1 MLLCIYACV
10 CIFAFICIRVCVCV
24 FVCVYLNLVA
34 SAGEDNESALEANSN
49 QEPGGTSLSLRPACH
64 PLVISITTNKQTHRW
79 ERNLYYQ
86 QSEKDVWML
95 HSSRNIS
102 LHQFKTSNALVQS
115 RRLED
120 YFAKFVRKLKD
131 WTWESYQKK
140 VFRIFHFL
148 LCWLSQDLEM
158 TCLLLETVTASKRWL
173 LMTTPHYYWI
183 VYYTLL
189 LRRNAGH
196 FWRRLA
202 ALKIMRSGSGA
213 EEFND
218 DWLARNHQSTFWSG
232 CWLWKMM
239 TKMVMIDIWW

>member
-79 ERNLYYQ
+79 ERNPFYQ

-95 HSSRNIS
+95 HSWRNIS
-102 LHQFKTSNALVQS
+102 LHWSSQEGWRTTLQNFEV
-115 RRLED
+115 
-120 YFAKFVRKLKD
+120 VRKLKD
-131 WTWESYQKK
+131 WTWESYRNK

-158 TCLLLETVTASKRWL
+158 TCLLLEMVTASKRWL
-173 LMTTPHYYWI
+173 LMTTPHYFWI
-183 VYYTLL
+183 LYYTLL

-232 CWLWKMM
+232 CWFWKIM

>member
-1 MLLCIYACV
+1 MHW
-10 CIFAFICIRVCVCV
+10 
-24 FVCVYLNLVA
+24 
-34 SAGEDNESALEANSN
+34 SS
-49 QEPGGTSLSLRPACH
+49 QEGWR
-64 PLVISITTNKQTHRW
+64 TTLQNF
-79 ERNLYYQ
+79 E
-86 QSEKDVWML
+86 V
-95 HSSRNIS
+95 
-102 LHQFKTSNALVQS
+102 
-115 RRLED
+115 
-120 YFAKFVRKLKD
+120 VRKLKD
-131 WTWESYQKK
+131 WTWESYQNK

-173 LMTTPHYYWI
+173 LMTTPHYFWI
-183 VYYTLL
+183 LYYTLL

-239 TKMVMIDIWW
+239 TKMVMIDIWWWQWFL

>member
-79 ERNLYYQ
+79 EGNSYYQ

-102 LHQFKTSNALVQS
+102 LHQFKTSNAFVQS

-120 YFAKFVRKLKD
+120 YFAKFWSCQETKRLNLRILSEQSFSYFPFPFVLIVTRPRNDLPASWDGCRLKTLVVD
-131 WTWESYQKK
+131 DDSSLLLNSILHITIEEKC
-140 VFRIFHFL
+140 RTFL
-148 LCWLSQDLEM
+148 TPISGSQDYE
-158 TCLLLETVTASKRWL
+158 EWIGRWGIQRWL
-173 LMTTPHYYWI
+173 AH
-183 VYYTLL
+183 
-189 LRRNAGH
+189 
-196 FWRRLA
+196 
-202 ALKIMRSGSGA
+202 S
-213 EEFND
+213 
-218 DWLARNHQSTFWSG
+218 
-232 CWLWKMM
+232 
-239 TKMVMIDIWW
+239 

>member
-1 MLLCIYACV
+1 MHICLCVYFCV
-10 CIFAFICIRVCVCV
+10 YLYTCVCVCV

-79 ERNLYYQ
+79 ERNSYYQ

-120 YFAKFVRKLKD
+120 YFAKFWSCQETKRLNLRILSEQSFSYFPFPFVLIVTRPRNDLPASWDGYRLKTLVVD
-131 WTWESYQKK
+131 VDSSFEYYT
-140 VFRIFHFL
+140 R
-148 LCWLSQDLEM
+148 
-158 TCLLLETVTASKRWL
+158 
-173 LMTTPHYYWI
+173 HYYW
-183 VYYTLL
+183 
-189 LRRNAGH
+189 GE
-196 FWRRLA
+196 
-202 ALKIMRSGSGA
+202 MP
-213 EEFND
+213 
-218 DWLARNHQSTFWSG
+218 
-232 CWLWKMM
+232 
-239 TKMVMIDIWW
+239 DIFDAD

>member
-79 ERNLYYQ
+79 ERNSYYQ

-102 LHQFKTSNALVQS
+102 LHQFKTSNAFVQS

-131 WTWESYQKK
+131 
-140 VFRIFHFL
+140 
-148 LCWLSQDLEM
+148 
-158 TCLLLETVTASKRWL
+158 
-173 LMTTPHYYWI
+173 
-183 VYYTLL
+183 
-189 LRRNAGH
+189 
-196 FWRRLA
+196 
-202 ALKIMRSGSGA
+202 
-213 EEFND
+213 
-218 DWLARNHQSTFWSG
+218 
-232 CWLWKMM
+232 
-239 TKMVMIDIWW
+239 